1 MFDLINKYY
10 YKLKKKKMILKYL
23 GKLLYNII

>member
-1 MFDLINKYY
+1 MFDLMNKYY

-23 GKLLYNII
+23 GKLLYKY